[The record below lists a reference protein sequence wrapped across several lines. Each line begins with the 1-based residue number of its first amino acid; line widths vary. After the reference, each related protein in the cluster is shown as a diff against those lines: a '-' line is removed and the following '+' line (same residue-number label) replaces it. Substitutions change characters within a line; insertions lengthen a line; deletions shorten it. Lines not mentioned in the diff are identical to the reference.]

1 MKALS
6 AFGLAVLLSVA
17 CGARAADDDNAK
29 KIIGVWVVEKA
40 EEIPAGATVE
50 FTKDGKLLL
59 VAKINDKELK
69 LEGTYKV
76 EKDKLMTKMKIGDKV
91 TEDTDTITK
100 LTDEALEL
108 TDKDKKTATFK
119 KKK

>member
-6 AFGLAVLLSVA
+6 AFGLAVLLGVA

-29 KIIGVWVVEKA
+29 KIVGTWVVEKA

-50 FTKDGKLLL
+50 FTKDGK
-59 VAKINDKELK
+59 VVVTAKVNDKEFK

-76 EKDKLMTKMKIGDKV
+76 EKDKLTTKMTFNGKTI
-91 TEDTDTITK
+91 EDTDTITK